1 VSPEL
6 IAEGTARDVIRVIQQ
21 ARRDAGLDV
30 SDRITLVVGADG
42 PVADA
47 VRAHAAFVARETL
60 ATDLTVVPAAEVIA
74 APQPVGDGGEV
85 RVTVAPIRLGGG
97 LGAGLVAVCV

>member
-1 VSPEL
+1 VTPQLE
-6 IAEGTARDVIRVIQQ
+6 AEGTARDVIRVIQQ

-42 PVADA
+42 GVADA
-47 VRAHAAFVARETL
+47 VRAHAAFIAGETL
-60 ATDLTVVPAAEVIA
+60 ATELTVVPAAEVTA

-85 RVTVAPIRLGGG
+85 RVTVVRS
-97 LGAGLVAVCV
+97 